1 MIIVSIEGADDCRQD
16 ILKIAITNH
25 LRSCGHCKGVN
36 VEIGKASLEV
46 SSTSLKTPKIM
57 DKQTVFYKVCSLI
70 GHKISIPAEQITES
84 DSLIDD
90 LNMDSLDQVELVMDC
105 KTTFGII
112 ISDDDCFSI
121 KTVSDMVNVV
131 EKHIDSK

>member
-1 MIIVSIEGADDCRQD
+1 
-16 ILKIAITNH
+16 
-25 LRSCGHCKGVN
+25 
-36 VEIGKASLEV
+36 
-46 SSTSLKTPKIM
+46 M

-105 KTTFGII
+105 ETTFGII

-121 KTVSDMVNVV
+121 KTVSDMVDVV